1 MEKVQLVKP
10 CLERLPGY
18 VAALERGWSPDNIR
32 GAEAAR
38 EQLEKIVLDAAAFV
52 DSLDDVE
59 AKGGPVR
66 LPDGSLV
73 PRLPG
78 YHRWIWDG
86 EFCGSISFRW
96 QTGTSQLP
104 AHGLGHIG
112 FAVVPWKRGRGCARE
127 ALRLLLPDARRQGLD
142 YVEITTDPDNVASQR
157 VITACGGR
165 LVEHIRKPEAFGG
178 TESLRYRIDLAGQAS

>member
-1 MEKVQLVKP
+1 MEKVQLVRP
-10 CLERLPGY
+10 SLERLPGY
-18 VAALERGWSPDNIR
+18 EAALKRGWSPDNIR

-38 EQLEKIVLDAAAFV
+38 EQLEKIALDAAAFL

-59 AKGGPVR
+59 AKGGRVR

-96 QTGTSQLP
+96 QAGTSQLP
-104 AHGLGHIG
+104 SHVLGHIG

-127 ALRLLLPDARRQGLD
+127 ALRLLLPESRRRGLD

-165 LVEHIRKPEAFGG
+165 LVEHFRKTVAFGG
-178 TESLRYRIDLAGQAS
+178 TETLRYRIDLAGQAS